1 MAFCFEKVLKTK
13 NNGLKKK
20 FKATRKKAVF
30 VLEHSKAIMCL
41 HILLFFCQAYSHII
55 IFKYL
60 HTFVHQVIKNVTKN
74 LSLYDDCGFTHALT
88 YGDDIKSV
96 IIYFC

>member
-41 HILLFFCQAYSHII
+41 HILLF
-55 IFKYL
+55 L
-60 HTFVHQVIKNVTKN
+60 PG
-74 LSLYDDCGFTHALT
+74 LFTH
-88 YGDDIKSV
+88 YN
-96 IIYFC
+96 F